1 MKMVSVSTCRLLLA
15 ACLDGV
21 LGSPLNEGASV
32 VVYPDILDLVVGDID
47 SRLM

>member
-21 LGSPLNEGASV
+21 LGSPVARGAPV
-32 VVYPDILDLVVGDID
+32 VVYPDTLDLVVGNID